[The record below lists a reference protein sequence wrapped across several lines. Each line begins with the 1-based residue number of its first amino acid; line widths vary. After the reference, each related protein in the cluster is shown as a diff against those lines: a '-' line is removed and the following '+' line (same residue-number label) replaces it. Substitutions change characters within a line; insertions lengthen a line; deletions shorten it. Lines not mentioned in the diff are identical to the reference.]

1 MKQKMVAKKTNAQM
15 SVEQARS
22 LIIKPYITEKTFNM
36 IERENTLT
44 IIVAERVKNEIKE
57 ALAMLYE
64 SQVIEVNTSR
74 TSQGKKAHMK
84 FKEPEG
90 AKESRHNFR
99 SRLI

>member
-1 MKQKMVAKKTNAQM
+1 MKQKMAAKKTNAQM

-44 IIVAERVKNEIKE
+44 FIVAERATKNQIKE

-90 AKESRHNFR
+90 ARN
-99 SRLI
+99 LATTLGLV

>member
-1 MKQKMVAKKTNAQM
+1 MKQKMAAKKTNAHM

-44 IIVAERVKNEIKE
+44 FIVAERATKNQIKE

-84 FKEPEG
+84 FKELEG
-90 AKESRHNFR
+90 ARN
-99 SRLI
+99 LATTLGLV